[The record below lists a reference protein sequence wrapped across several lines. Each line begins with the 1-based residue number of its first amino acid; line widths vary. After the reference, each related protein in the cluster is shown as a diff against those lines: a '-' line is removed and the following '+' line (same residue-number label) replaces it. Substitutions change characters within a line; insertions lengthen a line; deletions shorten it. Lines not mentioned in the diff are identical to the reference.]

1 MADGGSRP
9 AEVTSALS
17 ASPRDEC
24 LGLAQVI
31 DRVGDKWT
39 VMVVGHLSQH
49 SHLRFNALM
58 RAVPGVSHRMLTL
71 TLRGLER
78 EGLVSRTAYATI
90 PPRVDYALT
99 PLGRSLTEPL
109 AFLAAWASRHR
120 PEIEAARHAYD
131 HRAVAVDEVA
141 QTGS

>member
-1 MADGGSRP
+1 MLDHVASRSERSTP
-9 AEVTSALS
+9 AAPASA
-17 ASPRDEC
+17 RGEC

-49 SHLRFNALM
+49 PHLRFNALM
-58 RAVPGVSHRMLTL
+58 RAIPGVSHRMLTL

-78 EGLVSRTAYATI
+78 DGVVSRTAFATI
-90 PPRVDYALT
+90 PPRVEYALT

-109 AFLAAWASRHR
+109 AFLATWASRHR
-120 PEIEAARHAYD
+120 PDIEAARDAYD
-131 HRAVAVDEVA
+131 ARQTDIPRA
-141 QTGS
+141 